1 MEELYRKCIDD
12 DTIEVSRIGNVRRA
26 DGTPVKVSYN
36 KKGYAYVYI
45 PKIGN
50 SKQLHRVIY
59 EAFNGKIPENKEID
73 HADGNKRNNNLS
85 NLKCVTHAENMMNK
99 ITSKTQKDNAT
110 KFNKEKLAKPVIRY
124 ETVQGLVFEKEYP
137 SAMEASRQT
146 GVAQP
151 SISSCCQGKLK
162 TAGGYKWCYKNEE
175 GEE

>member
-12 DTIEVSRIGNVRRA
+12 DTIEVSRIGNVRRT
-26 DGTPVKVSYN
+26 DGTPVKVNYSN
-36 KKGYAYVYI
+36 KGYAYVYI

-50 SKQLHRVIY
+50 SKQLHKVIY

-99 ITSKTQKDNAT
+99 ITSKRQKDNAT
-110 KFNKEKLAKPVIRY
+110 KFNKDKLAKPVIRY
-124 ETVQGLVFEKEYP
+124 ETVEGLIFVKEYS
-137 SAMEASRQT
+137 SASEASMKT
-146 GVAQP
+146 GVAQS
-151 SISSCCQGKLK
+151 SISSCCREKQKS
-162 TAGGYKWCYKNEE
+162 AGGYIWRYKNEE